1 MQYLA
6 KDVEEY
12 LDQIPE
18 DRKEVFK
25 RLMTSIKDNLP
36 DGFQETISYNTVAYV
51 VPKTIYPQGYK
62 ANPEEPLPF
71 IYLASQKN
79 YISLYHMGIYADED
93 LREWFIKA
101 YKDQLNKKPDM
112 GKSCIRFKNMN
123 QIPYDL
129 IKELAGKITVNQW
142 INMNEDNQNEV

>member
-62 ANPEEPLPF
+62 ANPKEPLPF